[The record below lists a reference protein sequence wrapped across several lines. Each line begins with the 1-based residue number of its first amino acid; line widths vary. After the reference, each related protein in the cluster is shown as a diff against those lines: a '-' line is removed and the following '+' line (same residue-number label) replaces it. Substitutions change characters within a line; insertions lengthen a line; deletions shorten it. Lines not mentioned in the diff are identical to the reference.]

1 MRTQLTNGTTVLN
14 SGDVATAHPIATPGQ
29 TAIVRSS
36 VLSAVGEPYTCRA
49 IYVKAGE
56 AIAPGEVVK
65 LDLTSTT
72 TIANAKVLLATEQHN
87 LQAVVGIAP
96 NNIYDV
102 DNKTV
107 LTEIPEGSYFWA
119 ITSGI
124 AEVKVDGTVAK
135 EEILMLHSTD
145 GLATGEVADTTY
157 KQGIGLVLVARTG
170 AGLAVARV
178 KVPSGE

>member
-14 SGDVATAHPIATPGQ
+14 AGDVATAHPIATPGQ

-36 VLSAVGEPYTCRA
+36 VLSAAGEPFTCRA

-56 AIAPGEVVK
+56 AIAPGEVLV

-72 TIANAKVLLATEQHN
+72 TIANVEVILANEQHN
-87 LQAVVGIAP
+87 LQAVIGVAP
-96 NNIYDV
+96 SNIYNMDT
-102 DNKTV
+102 KAV
-107 LTEIPEGSYFWA
+107 LTEIPDGSYFWA
-119 ITSGI
+119 ITSGV
-124 AEVKVDGTVAK
+124 AEVLVDGTVAAN
-135 EEILMLHSTD
+135 EILMLPTTD
-145 GLATGEVADTTY
+145 GAATGEAADTTY

-170 AGLAVARV
+170 AGLAVSRV